1 MKRKYKILNIIYNTL
16 KLKMSLEQFVDLCI
30 SGKLEEAK
38 KFLEENPTIDPT
50 AKNDLYFRNALG
62 CACES
67 GHLEVAQWLY
77 QINPDN
83 AEFAFQKA
91 CINGNLD
98 FAKWLLEVKPTI
110 DISSHDDY
118 AFRWVCKYGN
128 LELAQWL
135 LNVKPDIDISANNEE
150 AFREACYNKHLEVAK
165 WLLEVKPTID
175 ISVFDHRAFR
185 LACTYSNNSF
195 EIAKW
200 LQSLNPEKYV
210 IETKDNKVVYFEV
223 NE

>member
-1 MKRKYKILNIIYNTL
+1 
-16 KLKMSLEQFVDLCI
+16 MSLEQFVDLCS

-38 KFLEENPTIDPT
+38 KFLKENPTIDPT

-62 CACES
+62 CACRY

-77 QINPDN
+77 QINPEDD
-83 AEFAFQKA
+83 EWAFQKA
-91 CINGNLD
+91 YINGHLD

-135 LNVKPDIDISANNEE
+135 LKVKPDIDISANNEE
-150 AFREACYNKHLEVAK
+150 AFRSACDNKHLEVAK

-175 ISVFDHRAFR
+175 ISVFDHQAFR
-185 LACTYSNNSF
+185 LACSCLACSYSSNNF

-210 IETKDNKVVYFEV
+210 IEIIVKDNNKVVYFEV